1 MIIFLVSFLHFLN
14 ISLLLTRHLA
24 WRKKLNKFIAF
35 MPCTEWAKANK
46 CEAFKCKNVRKHIML
61 CIVVYWQKVQRGDE
75 PRWTYNNDN
84 SNNINMEQKLK
95 AYTLVYTHT
104 IEYEKKRQILL
115 FSSHQFLLLAID
127 FLRVFVSC
135 LSFLDSP
142 LLLILCAIVYFEK
155 I

>member
-75 PRWTYNNDN
+75 PGWTYNNDN

-95 AYTLVYTHT
+95 AYTHT
-104 IEYEKKRQILL
+104 QSSTRKRDRFCFFRVINFYCWQSIFCVCSFRACRFWIRLYCWFCVRL
-115 FSSHQFLLLAID
+115 FIS
-127 FLRVFVSC
+127 RK
-135 LSFLDSP
+135 
-142 LLLILCAIVYFEK
+142 YR
-155 I
+155 